1 MIIMSFFLEFHG
13 HKLLWECFQ
22 WWLRLWKIIR
32 GAWLHRFKFITNR
45 NQKFCIHSLILNRS
59 IILGYWKWNKS
70 SLENDQKWERNERHS
85 AQAVRC
91 LIVLTPKTSSS
102 SSTWVF
108 LRNVKFMFTFSFT
121 WVFLRDV
128 NAFFGLFKLS
138 ICRQSDLKLDIS
150 LGIWSR
156 NALSGVEIAL
166 MRSMLFKLMFP
177 NLQKGPIKTCFE
189 KYIWKKNSLIMD
201 QNVDRNFLA
210 ISTAT
215 YGNCFTFNSW

>member
-1 MIIMSFFLEFHG
+1 MIIMSFILEFHG

-22 WWLRLWKIIR
+22 WWLQLWKIIR
-32 GAWLHRFKFITNR
+32 GAWLHCFKFITNR
-45 NQKFCIHSLILNRS
+45 NQTFCIHSLILDRS
-59 IILGYWKWNKS
+59 KMLVKDIGNGINH
-70 SLENDQKWERNERHS
+70 QKWGGDERHS

-166 MRSMLFKLMFP
+166 MWSMLFKLMFP
-177 NLQKGPIKTCFE
+177 YLQKGPIKICF
-189 KYIWKKNSLIMD
+189 KK
-201 QNVDRNFLA
+201 
-210 ISTAT
+210 
-215 YGNCFTFNSW
+215 